1 MGTMNIV
8 VDVSAMQVETLT
20 ITVLAREGRSM
31 APKLVTKKALPA
43 KAPTP
48 AKKALPAKA
57 PTPAKK
63 AAPAMAKSTAKKASA
78 APKASKIGPSRSRLP
93 AATVRA
99 LKELETGE
107 LTRYVDEDDLF
118 KKLGIKLGKD

>member
-31 APKLVTKKALPA
+31 APKLVTKKAPA
-43 KAPTP
+43 
-48 AKKALPAKA
+48 KALPAEA

-63 AAPAMAKSTAKKASA
+63 AAPAKAKTPAKKAPA
-78 APKASKIGPSRSRLP
+78 APKAGKTGPSRSRLP

-99 LKELETGE
+99 LKELEAGT
-107 LTRYVDEDDLF
+107 LTRYADEDDLF
-118 KKLGIKLGKD
+118 EKLGIKLGED

>member
-1 MGTMNIV
+1 MISLWIEGGGKMGTMNIV

-31 APKLVTKKALPA
+31 APKLVTKKAPV
-43 KAPTP
+43 KAPAT
-48 AKKALPAKA
+48 
-57 PTPAKK
+57 AKK
-63 AAPAMAKSTAKKASA
+63 AAPAKVKTTAKKASA
-78 APKASKIGPSRSRLP
+78 APKATKIGPSRSRLP

-99 LKELETGE
+99 LKEIETGE